1 VIFADAHAAQTTAT
15 FVAAGTYVLTLVA
28 DDGARTSH
36 AEATVTVTDGGPT
49 LQAIAD
55 RTITLG
61 DHLLQQVTA
70 QDGNVNATLTF
81 SLAQS
86 PAGAALAPPSL
97 IDWTPAANQVGTHAF
112 TARVVDGQGRSA
124 STTFNVTVVRSNHA
138 PSLAAQADAAIG
150 HGQPFS
156 RTLEASDPDGDALA
170 FELVSGPPGMTLAG
184 AMLTWD
190 TTGVTGT
197 RYTVTVRA
205 RDPGGSTD
213 TRSFA
218 ITLAS
223 AVAPLARD
231 DTYVVGTGDTLTVP
245 AAGVLANDASA
256 LGAALSAAKLTDPDK
271 GTLTAF
277 NADGSFTFT
286 APPSLPPET
295 SLAMTSLPG
304 GLVNV
309 STG

>member
-1 VIFADAHAAQTTAT
+1 
-15 FVAAGTYVLTLVA
+15 
-28 DDGARTSH
+28 
-36 AEATVTVTDGGPT
+36 
-49 LQAIAD
+49 
-55 RTITLG
+55 
-61 DHLLQQVTA
+61 
-70 QDGNVNATLTF
+70 
-81 SLAQS
+81 
-86 PAGAALAPPSL
+86 
-97 IDWTPAANQVGTHAF
+97 AANQVGTHAF

-277 NADGSFTFT
+277 NA
-286 APPSLPPET
+286 PPSLPPET

-304 GLVNV
+304 GLVND
-309 STG
+309 STGYAWSADINHDGGADMVTTSFGTPMATDGKTGARLWTGWDTSEASPGRSCLMYLFG